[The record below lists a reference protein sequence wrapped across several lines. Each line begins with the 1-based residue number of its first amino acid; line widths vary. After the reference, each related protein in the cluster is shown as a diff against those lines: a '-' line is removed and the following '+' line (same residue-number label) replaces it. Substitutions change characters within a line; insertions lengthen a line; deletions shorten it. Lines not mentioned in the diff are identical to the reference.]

1 LNMSGYKSNKD
12 RPERAMTTIGIPVET
27 LARIENRKLHPREP
41 YYSVIE
47 RLLDRLEH
55 GRIQG

>member
-1 LNMSGYKSNKD
+1 MLRYKANKD
-12 RPERAMTTIGIPVET
+12 SPERVMTTIGIPVET